1 MHIILPIKQVH
12 GTLLA
17 VEAEFLVSV
26 TFALYKFETN
36 LDHFENKFTNYTIY
50 NALSSQEFLLSD
62 NWHAHH

>member
-12 GTLLA
+12 GTHLV

-26 TFALYKFETN
+26 AFALYNFEKN

-50 NALSSQEFLLSD
+50 NAFSSQEFLLSD